1 MRATIK
7 DVAKLAGVS
16 TATVSNVITRKK
28 YVSPELIEKITKAM
42 EELDYTPNTIA
53 RSLKVNRSF
62 RLGLIVPDITNPFF
76 GEIVKYAEK
85 VANKENYHITLCDS
99 DQSVE
104 KERQI
109 INTFIENGVDGII
122 NVAPRMKDRELN
134 KKRPVPMVIV
144 DRPAFDTD
152 KNIAF
157 VFADNFEGG
166 NQVAKRFVEQG
177 FKKFLCLAGPVDIV
191 PNAKKR
197 LMGFQEYVL
206 DQGFDETDIEFRK
219 CNFSFESGYEVMKE
233 YLQTYEK
240 KEQLAA
246 FISSDIMA
254 WGAMEAIKDMGLRVP
269 EDIAVIGYDN
279 IFFSNFI
286 HPRLTTIDNPTKQL
300 GTMSTQLLLDAIE
313 SKESLKGNYVVLNSK
328 LVERQSDERLPF

>member
-16 TATVSNVITRKK
+16 TASVSNVITRKK

-42 EELDYTPNTIA
+42 EELDYSPNTIA

-62 RLGLIVPDITNPFF
+62 RVGLIVPDITNPFF

-104 KERQI
+104 KERKI

-134 KKRPVPMVIV
+134 KKRSVPMVIV
-144 DRPAFDTD
+144 DRPAFDTE

-157 VFADNFEGG
+157 VFADNYEGG
-166 NQVAKRFVEQG
+166 SQVAKRFVDQG
-177 FKKFLCLAGPVDIV
+177 FKKFLCMAGLVDIV

-197 LMGFQEYVL
+197 LMGFQEYIL
-206 DQGFDETDIEFRK
+206 DYGFLESDLETLQCD
-219 CNFSFESGYEVMKE
+219 FSFEAGYEVMKK
-233 YLQTYEK
+233 YLENYKQG
-240 KEQLAA
+240 EQLAA

-254 WGAMEAIKDMGLRVP
+254 WGAMEAIRDMGLQVP
-269 EDIAVIGYDN
+269 ADIAVIGYDN

-286 HPRLTTIDNPTKQL
+286 HPRLTTIDNPTKSL
-300 GTMSTQLLLDAIE
+300 GAMSTQLLLDAIE
-313 SKESLKGNYVVLNSK
+313 GKESLKGNYVVLNSK